1 MIKAIG
7 HVALQVPDLDASV
20 DWAVQVMGLR
30 EVEREEGSVFLT
42 HGPMHHSLQLI
53 QGSRAALDHFALEA
67 DGPAALDRLRDALDR
82 AGAPV
87 LSEGPQE
94 PGLGQAL
101 RFLGPSATV
110 IEVYAGLE
118 AGQPGYVPSGVR
130 PRKFGHVTLKSSH
143 VRELQGFLETVLG
156 FRLSDDIGDGML
168 VFLRCNPDHHGVA
181 IAAGADGLHHYAWE
195 VEGLPELGRLGDLL
209 DTQGRCFLWGPG
221 RHGAGDNIFTY
232 HHDPAGAI
240 VEYYADME
248 RIYDDAA
255 HQPRRWDIAD
265 RRAANLWGA
274 SFTREFIEDGL
285 PHASMAAVR
294 R

>member
-20 DWAVQVMGLR
+20 DYAVGVMGLR
-30 EVEREEGSVFLT
+30 QVERRNGTAFLT
-42 HGPMHHSLQLI
+42 QGTMHHSLQLI
-53 QGSRAALDHFALEA
+53 QGHAAALDHFALEA
-67 DGPAALDRLRDALDR
+67 EGRDGLDRLRDALDR
-82 AGAPV
+82 AGARV
-87 LSEGPQE
+87 VSESPQE
-94 PGLGQAL
+94 PGLEQAL
-101 RFLGPSATV
+101 RFLGPSGTV
-110 IEVYAGLE
+110 IEVYAGME
-118 AGQPGYVPSGVR
+118 QGQPGYVPSGVR
-130 PRKFGHVTLKSSH
+130 PRKFGHVTLKSSN
-143 VRELQGFLETVLG
+143 VRELQGFLESVLG
-156 FRLSDDIGDGML
+156 FKISDDIGDGML

-209 DTQGRCFLWGPG
+209 DQQGRYFLWGPG

-248 RIYDDAA
+248 RIYDDA
-255 HQPRRWDIAD
+255 PRPRHWALAD

-274 SFTREFIEDGL
+274 SFSRDFIEDGL
-285 PHASMAAVR
+285 PHASPPEVGG
-294 R
+294 

>member
-1 MIKAIG
+1 MIKAVG
-7 HVALQVPDLDASV
+7 HVALQVPDLDESAGY
-20 DWAVQVMGLR
+20 AVQVMGLR
-30 EVEREEGSVFLT
+30 EVERRDGCAFLT
-42 HGPMHHSLQLI
+42 QGRMHHSLQLI
-53 QGSRAALDHFALEA
+53 QGSCAALDHFALEA
-67 DGPAALDRLRDALDR
+67 EGSGGLERIRDALAR
-82 AGAPV
+82 AGARL
-87 LSEGPQE
+87 LSETPQE

-101 RFLGPSATV
+101 RFLAPSGMV
-110 IEVYAGLE
+110 VEVYAGME
-118 AGQPGYVPSGVR
+118 GGQPGYVPSGVR
-130 PRKFGHVTLKSSH
+130 PRKFGHVTLKSSN
-143 VRELQGFLETVLG
+143 VRELQGFLESVLG
-156 FRLSDDIGDGML
+156 FKLSDDIGDGTL

-209 DTQGRCFLWGPG
+209 DSQGRCFLWGPG

-248 RIYDDAA
+248 HIYDDAA
-255 HQPRRWDIAD
+255 RPPRRWDIAD

-274 SFTREFIEDGL
+274 TFTREFIEDGL
-285 PHASMAAVR
+285 PQASLPEVR